1 MRSLLHCAVST
12 PAALEAFT
20 SDMPIVISILD
31 AFKAIDSAI
40 NELGVAIAA
49 LDSLDDLRKL
59 EIDTLARQV
68 AELSKAAK

>member
-1 MRSLLHCAVST
+1 MST
-12 PAALEAFT
+12 PAALEALT
-20 SDMPIVISILD
+20 GDLPIVTSILET
-31 AFKAIDSAI
+31 FKAIDSAI